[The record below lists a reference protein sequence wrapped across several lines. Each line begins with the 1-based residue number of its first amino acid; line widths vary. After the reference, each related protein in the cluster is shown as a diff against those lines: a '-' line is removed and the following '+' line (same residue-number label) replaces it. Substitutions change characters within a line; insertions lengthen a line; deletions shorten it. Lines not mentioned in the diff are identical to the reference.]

1 MLLPF
6 PTKLG
11 VVVQG
16 DRLLATAVRRA
27 AVDTFQVQSENPS
40 AALRAELDARGI
52 VARTVAIG
60 LPRAAVSVKPVELPS
75 VDGDVKDVLRY
86 ELERHLPFSADDAPF
101 DFVPLPAADR
111 PERIEGNRSVLVV
124 AADRHY
130 VDTVLRLVQE
140 ANLRPTSIT
149 VAAHDLVDL
158 VATDRRQ
165 HTVWL
170 HRTGD
175 ALDLVFLTG
184 NRVVLSRNVT
194 VSDEQGLGDEI
205 RRSLALAR
213 WRTCDAVWVSGDQ
226 ASEMPAA
233 GLASLGVP
241 VTTPP
246 FTPRAQACLDLLPAE
261 PRGLA
266 ELGLAVACGRRAR
279 ALDIIPAALKP
290 RRITRP
296 QAITMGAAAAVVV
309 LGLTALL
316 VPGLREQH
324 RLAAINA
331 EIARLDPEVRTIE
344 RSVRELERRQK
355 LLAVVDGLESNAV
368 RPLPVLRE
376 LTEIVP
382 QDAWLTT
389 LTLDG
394 KGVELTGQAAAASG
408 LIPLLENSPRL
419 ERVEFASPVT
429 RGRDREQFRIRAA
442 WEPGGATVVSTPA
455 RAPVPPTAPPARD
468 QAPAP
473 GQPSRPP
480 APPAAGTPAEPVKPP
495 TVSPEAPRR

>member
-1 MLLPF
+1 MLHF
-6 PTKLG
+6 PAKLG

-16 DRLLATAVRRA
+16 DRLLVMAVRRA
-27 AVDTFQVQSENPS
+27 TVDTFQVQSENPS

-52 VARTVAIG
+52 AARTVAVG
-60 LPRAAVSVKPVELPS
+60 LPRAAVSVKPVELPT

-101 DFVPLPAADR
+101 DFAPLPATDR

-130 VDTVLRLVQE
+130 VDSVLRLVQE

-158 VATDRRQ
+158 VTTDRRQ

-175 ALDLVFLTG
+175 SLDLVFLTG
-184 NRVVLSRNVT
+184 HHVVLSRSVT
-194 VSDEQGLGDEI
+194 VGDAESLGDEI

-213 WRTCDAVWVSGDQ
+213 WRTCDAVWMSGD
-226 ASEMPAA
+226 PAPA
-233 GLASLGVP
+233 GSAASLAWLGAP
-241 VTTPP
+241 VTAPP
-246 FTPRAQACLDLLPAE
+246 FTPRAQTRLALLPAE
-261 PRGLA
+261 HRGEA

-296 QAITMGAAAAVVV
+296 QAITLGSAAALV
-309 LGLTALL
+309 LIGLLALL
-316 VPGLREQH
+316 VPGLREQR
-324 RLAAINA
+324 RLTAINA

-344 RSVRELERRQK
+344 RSLRELERRQK

-376 LTEIVP
+376 LTDIVP

-442 WEPGGATVVSTPA
+442 WEPGGATLPLTPVRTPPPGAGGAAREQAPGAGQPA
-455 RAPVPPTAPPARD
+455 RPGSPVSAEPAR
-468 QAPAP
+468 PA
-473 GQPSRPP
+473 PP
-480 APPAAGTPAEPVKPP
+480 APPEV
-495 TVSPEAPRR
+495 PRR